1 MTLTI
6 VAHIEAKKDK
16 IDLVKSE
23 LIKLIQPTRSEEG
36 CLQYDLHQDNEKPE
50 LFLFYENW
58 KNRQLWQ
65 EHMKTAHIKA
75 YKQTTKDAIENF
87 TVNEMSLID

>member
-6 VAHIEAKKDK
+6 IAHIEAKKDK

-23 LIKLIQPTRSEEG
+23 LIKLIQPTRNEEG
-36 CLQYDLHQDNEKPE
+36 CLQYDLYQDNEKPE

-58 KNRQLWQ
+58 ESNDFLQK
-65 EHMKTAHIKA
+65 HMKSQHIKA
-75 YKQTTKDAIENF
+75 YMKATKGCLESF
-87 TVNEMSLID
+87 TINQMSLVK